1 MTGAPAFPSV
11 ATQRLTP
18 DPLLDDLRRQAP
30 VVRIRAP
37 YGGECWLV
45 TRYDDVRAVQ
55 TDTRFS
61 RKAMVG
67 KDVARTAPYPLQ
79 GGSIV
84 EMDPPEHTRVRRI
97 VSKAFTAKRVEAL
110 RPRAQELV
118 DALLDD
124 LVKAGKDG
132 AAVDLVDGLCLPLPI
147 AVICE
152 LLGVPFEDRSRFG
165 AWARVFMT
173 SSAHTVEEM
182 MEAHANLM
190 AYLAD
195 LVAARRAHPTE
206 DLLAALVTVRD
217 EGDALTEDELV
228 NLGFSLLVGGFETT
242 AAQMGKFIL
251 FLLEHPDQL
260 VLLRERPDLTASAVE
275 ELLRLINLAAG
286 TSLAWVATED
296 VELGGVTILAG
307 DAVMA
312 SAAAANL
319 DESVFDQPERFD
331 ITRDPNP
338 HVAFGHGAHFCIGAH
353 LARMELQVAIR
364 TLVTR
369 FPELRLAVAADEVPW
384 RVGSAVWGLEHLPV
398 LLE

>member
-11 ATQRLTP
+11 ATQSLTP

-61 RKAMVG
+61 RQAMVG

-110 RPRAQELV
+110 RPRAQDIV

-124 LVKAGKDG
+124 LVKAAKEG
-132 AAVDLVDGLCLPLPI
+132 AAVDLVDGLCMPLPI
-147 AVICE
+147 AMICE
-152 LLGVPFEDRSRFG
+152 LLGVTFEDRSKFA
-165 AWARVFMT
+165 AWARVFMS
-173 SSAHTVEEM
+173 SSAHTAEEII
-182 MEAHANLM
+182 EAHGRLM
-190 AYLAD
+190 GYLGE
-195 LVAARRAHPTE
+195 LVAARRAQPTD
-206 DLLAALVTVRD
+206 DLLAALVTARD
-217 EGDALTEDELV
+217 EGDALSEDELV

-251 FLLEHPDQL
+251 FLLLHPDEL
-260 VLLRERPDLTASAVE
+260 TRLRSRPELMASAVE
-275 ELLRLINLAAG
+275 ELLRLVNLAAG

-296 VELGGVTILAG
+296 FEVGGVTIRGG

-319 DESVFDQPERFD
+319 DESVFDEPERFD
-331 ITRDPNP
+331 ITREPNP

-353 LARMELQVAIR
+353 LARMELQVAIG

-369 FPELRLAVAADEVPW
+369 FPDLRLAVPADAVPW

-398 LLE
+398 LL